1 MAYACLGSP
10 YRPDGAAV
18 GGGTGWWA
26 GRRGPSGRACC
37 GGEDGSGREGH
48 AAQPVQRE
56 QEPAGPWPARGQVQV
71 EAARGAGEPAGQG
84 QERVRRVLVVI
95 KVSPRPIR
103 LVQRARLWAMTAR
116 VSQAALA
123 ANFPRGQV
131 VEPDAVLEVAD
142 GVLHLGVAAVVGLQP
157 QGGALAVGGLGHVG
171 AVVQPVGD
179 GVQVCVLRDC
189 GKWQRGPP
197 WRLSR
202 FPEKLRWR
210 SPPEACRVV
219 GVGQPP
225 SRSTRRGPPC

>member
-1 MAYACLGSP
+1 MEQDAGLLSELNMAYACLGSP

-123 ANFPRGQV
+123 ANFPQ
-131 VEPDAVLEVAD
+131 
-142 GVLHLGVAAVVGLQP
+142 
-157 QGGALAVGGLGHVG
+157 
-171 AVVQPVGD
+171 
-179 GVQVCVLRDC
+179 
-189 GKWQRGPP
+189 GKWLSPTPYLRSRMVFSTSAWQRWSASSPRVVP
-197 WRLSR
+197 WRSAV
-202 FPEKLRWR
+202 
-210 SPPEACRVV
+210 SATSA
-219 GVGQPP
+219 P
-225 SRSTRRGPPC
+225 SSSQ